1 MTNGE
6 LNWSGYSNPELDT
19 LFDELSME
27 TDLEKSQEL
36 CQQIGVILQED
47 VPWIR
52 CYDSENIVAV
62 TSDVEGFSPV
72 RLGID
77 IFSMSWKQ

>member
-1 MTNGE
+1 MNSSVSVCRTGRPTEKINETGC
-6 LNWSGYSNPELDT
+6 SNEDVY
-19 LFDELSME
+19 
-27 TDLEKSQEL
+27 KRQ
-36 CQQIGVILQED
+36 LQED